1 MAACVEMDQV
11 TKTYQMGEVTIKAAD
26 GISFQVEGYSGSES
40 GRTVNGNRKRDVW
53 QGTVCSDRS
62 GNLLCGIN
70 SDKETD
76 GSI

>member
-1 MAACVEMDQV
+1 MAAQTNLQKDILVLNLEEQLM
-11 TKTYQMGEVTIKAAD
+11 
-26 GISFQVEGYSGSES
+26 
-40 GRTVNGNRKRDVW
+40 GNRKRDVW